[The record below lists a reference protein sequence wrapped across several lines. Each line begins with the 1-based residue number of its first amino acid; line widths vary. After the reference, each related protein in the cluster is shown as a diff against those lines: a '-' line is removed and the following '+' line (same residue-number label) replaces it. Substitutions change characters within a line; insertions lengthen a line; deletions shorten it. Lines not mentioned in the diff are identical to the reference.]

1 MMDEYTY
8 GVPQKYDPNSRMLA
22 RKVDK
27 VQYITNVLNPIIQQI
42 LHQQIV
48 FVQSVTNKTFV
59 RTIDTFSVNF

>member
-27 VQYITNVLNPIIQQI
+27 VQHVTNVSIPIIQPSNVASTHA
-42 LHQQIV
+42 LYLP
-48 FVQSVTNKTFV
+48 KV
-59 RTIDTFSVNF
+59 RPTEHSLRQ

>member
-27 VQYITNVLNPIIQQI
+27 VRFINQY
-42 LHQQIV
+42 H
-48 FVQSVTNKTFV
+48 F
-59 RTIDTFSVNF
+59 RNFGFLSSS